1 MSKVFR
7 AMKRVKPFT
16 EEQAKAGKENTWPGR
31 GDVTESAKADEEEE
45 GGHRQRLRIHLGR

>member
-1 MSKVFR
+1 MFR